1 MSKRFTAEER
11 MKIIEEFIAKGT
23 QPEGF
28 YIIKN
33 KRGIYNIRHVKNKKG
48 TESSSEDSTPETE
61 KEQEPEKK
69 KEPKPQAL

>member
-11 MKIIEEFIAKGT
+11 QKIIEEFIAKGT

-48 TESSSEDSTPETE
+48 TESSSEDSTPETD
-61 KEQEPEKK
+61 KEPEKK

>member
-11 MKIIEEFIAKGT
+11 QKIIEEFEAKGT

-33 KRGIYNIRHVKNKKG
+33 KKGIYNIRRVKNKKG
-48 TESSSEDSTPETE
+48 SESSSEGSTPEPE
-61 KEQEPEKK
+61 KETEQK
-69 KEPKPQAL
+69 KEPKPQTL

>member
-11 MKIIEEFIAKGT
+11 QKIIEEFEAKGT

-33 KRGIYNIRHVKNKKG
+33 KKGIYNIRHVKNKKG
-48 TESSSEDSTPETE
+48 AESSSEDSTPETD
-61 KEQEPEKK
+61 KEPEKK

>member
-11 MKIIEEFIAKGT
+11 QKIIEEFEAKGT

-33 KRGIYNIRHVKNKKG
+33 KKG
-48 TESSSEDSTPETE
+48 NVG
-61 KEQEPEKK
+61 KGVGW
-69 KEPKPQAL
+69 

>member
-11 MKIIEEFIAKGT
+11 QKIIEEFEAKGT

-33 KRGIYNIRHVKNKKG
+33 KKGIYNIRHVKNKKG
-48 TESSSEDSTPETE
+48 TESSSEDSTPETD
-61 KEQEPEKK
+61 KEPEKK

>member
-11 MKIIEEFIAKGT
+11 QKIIEEFIAKGT

-48 TESSSEDSTPETE
+48 TESSSEDSTPETD
-61 KEQEPEKK
+61 KEPEKK
-69 KEPKPQAL
+69 KEPKPQAI

>member
-11 MKIIEEFIAKGT
+11 QKIIEEFEAKGT

-48 TESSSEDSTPETE
+48 AESSSEDSTPETE
-61 KEQEPEKK
+61 KEPEKK

>member
-11 MKIIEEFIAKGT
+11 QKIIEEFIAKGT

-48 TESSSEDSTPETE
+48 AESSSEDSTPETD
-61 KEQEPEKK
+61 KEPEKK

>member
-11 MKIIEEFIAKGT
+11 QKIIEEFEAKGT

-33 KRGIYNIRHVKNKKG
+33 KKGIYNIRHVKNKKG
-48 TESSSEDSTPETE
+48 AESSSEDSTPETE
-61 KEQEPEKK
+61 KEPEKK